1 MTLHTPLNLRQLHH
15 VVLLAEEA
23 HFGRAAE
30 RAFLSQ
36 SAFSRSIAALE
47 DEVAMQLVDRGPGF
61 LRLTAAGECLVARA
75 RRLLLGSDDL
85 ARELKMLRSGDLGDI
100 AAGAGPYSA
109 VTLLAPAVAQMQSE
123 HPSVRARVKIAQHQV
138 LVEQLVN
145 GQLDFCL
152 TDLTDL
158 PELAQCRIEP
168 LGTASGALFVRTEH
182 PLAASPHVTLASL
195 RSEHFASV
203 PMPLPVS
210 RQLGKLLGTDAN
222 GGLPLAFECNSALV
236 LRDYALHHDA
246 VVFASQDVFAM
257 EVAAGRMQRLPVPE
271 FDRLGR
277 RTPLRMELGMLWLHD
292 RTPSAAAMQ
301 LAARMRELAAKV
313 LWPVARGV
321 ASPVS

>member
-1 MTLHTPLNLRQLHH
+1 MALHTPINLRQLHH

-47 DEVAMQLVDRGPGF
+47 DEVEMRLVDRGPGF

-75 RRLLLGSDDL
+75 RRLLSGSADL
-85 ARELKMLRSGDLGDI
+85 ARELSMLRSGDLGDI
-100 AAGAGPYSA
+100 AVGAGPYSA
-109 VTLLAPAVAQMQSE
+109 ATLLAPAIAQLQSE
-123 HPSVRARVKIAQHQV
+123 HPSVRARVEIAQPQV
-138 LVEQLVN
+138 LLEQLVN
-145 GQLDFCL
+145 GKLDFCL

-158 PELAQCRIEP
+158 SGMEQCRAEP
-168 LGTASGALFVRTEH
+168 LGTAPGALFVRAEH
-182 PLAASPHVTLASL
+182 PLAARRQVTLAEL
-195 RSEHFASV
+195 RSAHYASV
-203 PMPLPVS
+203 HMPQPIS
-210 RQLGKLLGTDAN
+210 RRLGKLLGTGAH
-222 GGLPLAFECNSALV
+222 GGLPLSFECDSALV

-257 EVAAGRMQRLPVPE
+257 EVATGRMQRLPVPE
-271 FDRLGR
+271 LDRLGR

-301 LAARMRELAAKV
+301 LAVRMRERAATL
-313 LWPVARGV
+313 LWPLARGPV
-321 ASPVS
+321 AV